1 MSATADDI
9 LNKKPKARP
18 KTSRDNLARKGE
30 YHLQSSKHKTL
41 KHVNPIHLS

>member
-30 YHLQSSKHKTL
+30 YHLQSANTTL